1 MDIQNKD
8 IKTFVQYEEYKEEDK
23 SIKITRNIEINEAI
37 NKYLT
42 LDLNFSF

>member
-23 SIKITRNIEINEAI
+23 SIKITRNIEINYDDEVHFD
-37 NKYLT
+37 N
-42 LDLNFSF
+42 